1 MADDVTEAVPR
12 LRHND
17 DSTARPNARSYTMV
31 IGALWDAKRG
41 DEAVKLF
48 NEMADMN
55 VVPNDRT
62 CTVMI
67 RGDVDT

>member
-1 MADDVTEAVPR
+1 
-12 LRHND
+12 
-17 DSTARPNARSYTMV
+17 MV

-62 CTVMI
+62 WTVMI